1 MLAPSRGRL
10 VFRGVG
16 CGAGNASPFSRHG
29 STLVTL
35 VTVREGATPARTRRR
50 RPSSGAARGGPA
62 RAAQLAVA
70 GAVVGERHRL
80 RGLRL
85 RGQALR
91 HDVTG
96 SGALRVQRRRAS
108 PRGRPPGLPDAPRRN
123 RRALRHRPTGPRP
136 GLVTPAPS
144 ARRQARRPGESP
156 STPGG
161 RGGAPGANGRP
172 GGTSVPSALP
182 ARPVG
187 RFRRPWAAPE
197 ARRVVFGRAPRWS
210 SRSIGDRGG
219 PPLSGRRV

>member
-16 CGAGNASPFSRHG
+16 CGAGNASPFSRRG
-29 STLVTL
+29 STLVTM

-85 RGQALR
+85 RGRALR

-136 GLVTPAPS
+136 RAGDTRAVRPTAGPS
-144 ARRQARRPGESP
+144 PRGKPLDPRGPRRRPGCE
-156 STPGG
+156 
-161 RGGAPGANGRP
+161 
-172 GGTSVPSALP
+172 
-182 ARPVG
+182 RPVG